1 LVVLEAWHHS
11 KPVVAFDVPAI
22 NEIVESGIDG
32 ELVPPF
38 DTDGLKRALRALLL
52 DPDRLQSMGAAGKRK
67 QREMYGIATM
77 VDGIAA
83 NQHYSM
89 RWSYGV
95 GDNEVSGVFMLG
107 DMFKGL
113 THPDGSADG
122 KFLPAAYRAVA
133 DNFGIEGGLSSADK
147 MAFQRAFTIASAGWS
162 GSPVDVVTATVQR
175 KGKSVK
181 VQAVEVPASL
191 AYDLV
196 DDKGAP
202 NELAR
207 GLVERVRGNLELQG
221 LPVPADDVLLEQAK
235 ALKVKCV
242 GGNNPIFGKVPSATD
257 IANKLAPAAIAG
269 GYMQAKVN
277 RTKAANGEK
286 FGEALAYVT
295 KCLDEVLTDTDE
307 SSFAPSTAVEDK
319 LRGLAERIAAYFA
332 A

>member
-1 LVVLEAWHHS
+1 MSTTAKLLTNAS
-11 KPVVAFDVPAI
+11 TI
-22 NEIVESGIDG
+22 S
-32 ELVPPF
+32 
-38 DTDGLKRALRALLL
+38 TGL
-52 DPDRLQSMGAAGKRK
+52 DMY
-67 QREMYGIATM
+67 REGTAQAQAGIATM
-77 VDGIAA
+77 VEGINTARK
-83 NQHYSM
+83 YSM

-95 GDNEVSGVFMLG
+95 GDNETSGVCLVE
-107 DMFKGL
+107 DMF
-113 THPDGSADG
+113 TARRHEDGSVDG
-122 KFLPAAYRAVA
+122 KYLPALYRALA

-147 MAFQRAFTIASAGWS
+147 MAYQRAFTIASAGWS

-286 FGEALAYVT
+286 FGESLDYVI
-295 KCLDEVLTDTDE
+295 KCVDEILTDTDE
-307 SSFAPSTAVEDK
+307 ASFAPSTAVEDK
-319 LRGLAERIAAYFA
+319 LHKLAEKIAAYFSA
-332 A
+332 

>member
-1 LVVLEAWHHS
+1 MSNTAKLLSNAS
-11 KPVVAFDVPAI
+11 TI
-22 NEIVESGIDG
+22 S
-32 ELVPPF
+32 
-38 DTDGLKRALRALLL
+38 TGL
-52 DPDRLQSMGAAGKRK
+52 DMY
-67 QREMYGIATM
+67 REGTAQAQAGIATM
-77 VDGIAA
+77 VAGIAD

-95 GDNEVSGVFMLG
+95 GDNETSGVFKLG

-113 THPDGSADG
+113 HHDDGKVDG
-122 KFLPAAYRAVA
+122 KFLPAAYRALA
-133 DNFGIEGGLSSADK
+133 DNFGIEGGMSSADK

-162 GSPVDVVTATVQR
+162 GSPVEIVTATVQR

-221 LPVPADDVLLEQAK
+221 LPVPDDDVLLEQAK
-235 ALKVKCV
+235 GLKVKCV
-242 GGNNPIFGKVPSATD
+242 GGSNPIFGKVPSATD
-257 IANKLAPAAIAG
+257 IANKLAPAAIG
-269 GYMQAKVN
+269 GGFMQAKSN
-277 RTKAANGEK
+277 RVKAANGEK
-286 FGEALAYVT
+286 FGEALTYVT
-295 KCLDEVLTDTDE
+295 KCLDEVLIDTDE

-319 LRGLAERIAAYFA
+319 LRALAERIAAYFA

>member
-1 LVVLEAWHHS
+1 MSLNAKLLSNASTIS
-11 KPVVAFDVPAI
+11 KGLDMFR
-22 NEIVESGIDG
+22 DG
-32 ELVPPF
+32 S
-38 DTDGLKRALRALLL
+38 AMA
-52 DPDRLQSMGAAGKRK
+52 QA
-67 QREMYGIATM
+67 GIATM
-77 VDGIAA
+77 VDGIDD

-95 GDNEVSGVFMLG
+95 GDNEVSGVFKLG

-113 THPDGSADG
+113 THPDGKVDG
-122 KFLPAAYRAVA
+122 KFLPAAYRAIA
-133 DNFGIEGGLSSADK
+133 DNFGIEGGMSSADK

-162 GSPVDVVTATVQR
+162 GSSVGIATAKVQR
-175 KGKSVK
+175 KGKSVP
-181 VQAVEVPASL
+181 VLAVEVPASV
-191 AYDLV
+191 AFDLV

-202 NELAR
+202 NDLGR

-221 LPVPADDVLLEQAK
+221 LPVPDDDKLFEQAK

-269 GYMQAKVN
+269 GFMQPKGN
-277 RTKAANGEK
+277 RNKAANGEK

-319 LRGLAERIAAYFA
+319 LRALAERIAAYFA

>member
-1 LVVLEAWHHS
+1 MSTTAKLLTNAS
-11 KPVVAFDVPAI
+11 TIATGLDMFR
-22 NEIVESGIDG
+22 DG
-32 ELVPPF
+32 S
-38 DTDGLKRALRALLL
+38 AMA
-52 DPDRLQSMGAAGKRK
+52 QA
-67 QREMYGIATM
+67 GIATM
-77 VDGIAA
+77 VEGIDD

-95 GDNEVSGVFMLG
+95 GDNEVSGVFKLG

-113 THPDGSADG
+113 THPDGKVDG
-122 KFLPAAYRAVA
+122 KFLPAAYRAIA
-133 DNFGIEGGLSSADK
+133 DNFGIEGGMSSADK

-162 GSPVDVVTATVQR
+162 GSSVGIATAKVQR
-175 KGKSVK
+175 KGKSVP
-181 VQAVEVPASL
+181 VLAVEVPASV
-191 AYDLV
+191 AFDLV

-202 NELAR
+202 NDLGR

-221 LPVPADDVLLEQAK
+221 LPVPDDDKLFEQAK

-269 GYMQAKVN
+269 GYMQPKGN
-277 RTKAANGEK
+277 RNKAANGEK
-286 FGEALAYVT
+286 FGESLDYVI
-295 KCLDEVLTDTDE
+295 KCIDEILTDTDE
-307 SSFAPSTAVEDK
+307 ASFAPSTAVEDK

>member
-1 LVVLEAWHHS
+1 MSNTAKLLTNAS
-11 KPVVAFDVPAI
+11 TI
-22 NEIVESGIDG
+22 S
-32 ELVPPF
+32 
-38 DTDGLKRALRALLL
+38 TGL
-52 DPDRLQSMGAAGKRK
+52 DMY
-67 QREMYGIATM
+67 REGTAQAQAGIATM
-77 VDGIAA
+77 VAGIAD

-95 GDNEVSGVFMLG
+95 GDNEVSGVFKLG

-113 THPDGSADG
+113 THDDGKVDG
-122 KFLPAAYRAVA
+122 KFLPAAYRALA
-133 DNFGIEGGLSSADK
+133 DNFGIEGGMSSADK

-162 GSPVDVVTATVQR
+162 GSPVEIVTATVQR

-221 LPVPADDVLLEQAK
+221 LPVPDDDMLLEQAK
-235 ALKVKCV
+235 GLKVKCV
-242 GGNNPIFGKVPSATD
+242 GGSNPIFGKVPSATD
-257 IANKLAPAAIAG
+257 IANKLAPAAIG
-269 GYMQAKVN
+269 GGFMQAKSN
-277 RTKAANGEK
+277 RVKAASGDK
-286 FGEALAYVT
+286 FRDSLTYVL
-295 KCLDEVLTDTDE
+295 KCMDEVLSDTDE
-307 SSFAPSTAVEDK
+307 GGFAPCNAAETD
-319 LRGLAERIAAYFA
+319 LRNLAERIAAYFA

>member
-1 LVVLEAWHHS
+1 
-11 KPVVAFDVPAI
+11 
-22 NEIVESGIDG
+22 
-32 ELVPPF
+32 
-38 DTDGLKRALRALLL
+38 
-52 DPDRLQSMGAAGKRK
+52 MY
-67 QREMYGIATM
+67 REGTAQAQAGIATM
-77 VDGIAA
+77 VEGINIAR
-83 NQHYSM
+83 NYSM

-95 GDNEVSGVFMLG
+95 GDNEVSGVCLVE
-107 DMFKGL
+107 DMF
-113 THPDGSADG
+113 TARRHEDGSVDG
-122 KFLPAAYRAVA
+122 KYLPALYRALA

-196 DDKGAP
+196 DDTGAP
-202 NELAR
+202 NDLGR

-221 LPVPADDVLLEQAK
+221 LPVPDDDVLLEQAK

-257 IANKLAPAAIAG
+257 IANKLAPAAVAG

-277 RTKAANGEK
+277 RTKAASGEK
-286 FGEALAYVT
+286 FGESLDYVI
-295 KCLDEVLTDTDE
+295 KCIDEILTDTDE
-307 SSFAPSTAVEDK
+307 ASFAPSTAVEDK
-319 LRGLAERIAAYFA
+319 LRGLAERIAAYFVN
-332 A
+332 